1 MKLVV
6 LYGPPGVG
14 KLTVG
19 QALARRTGFKLLH
32 NHLTV
37 DLLLSLFE
45 FGSEPFKRLSREV
58 RHRILEEAAKHGVL
72 GVIFT
77 YVYARPSDDRMLR
90 KLIVRMR
97 RFRVR
102 IFWVQLKCEQSELE
116 RRVRLET
123 RRRRYKKVKTVT
135 KLRQLQRRHDLASAV
150 PFKPNLILNI
160 TRLKPTLAAQ
170 RIIKNFNL

>member
-19 QALARRTGFKLLH
+19 KALARRTGFKLLH

-90 KLIVRMR
+90 KLMVRMR

-102 IFWVQLKCEQSELE
+102 IFWVQLKCGQVELE

-123 RRRRYKKVKTVT
+123 RRRYEKVKTVT

-150 PFKPNLILNI
+150 PFSPNLILDI
-160 TRLKPTLAAQ
+160 TTLKPPVVAR
-170 RIIKNFNL
+170 RIEKHFKL